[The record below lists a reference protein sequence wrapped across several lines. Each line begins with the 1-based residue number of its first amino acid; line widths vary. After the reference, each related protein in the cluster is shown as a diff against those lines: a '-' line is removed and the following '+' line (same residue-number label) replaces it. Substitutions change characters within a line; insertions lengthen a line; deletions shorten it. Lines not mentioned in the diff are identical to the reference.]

1 MQASNGATKRLHGRR
16 RCVAGLLAALIGIA
30 GGNVPA
36 ASAATTIKLGHL
48 QAPANHQQQAALRF
62 AELVAQKT
70 KGQYEVKVF
79 PSAQLGSARDM
90 LEAVRQG
97 NLEMTVFGSDLL
109 ESILPTM
116 GALGLPYIWDR
127 EKAHKLLSG
136 DVGRELSEKFLET
149 TGVRIVA
156 WGDLGEQSMLATKTK
171 IRVPEDL
178 KGLKMRV
185 PEVPS
190 TVAAFRVWGA
200 NPTVITFAEVY
211 NALQTGVVDGAVMP
225 PDLMVSSRL
234 YEVAK
239 QLSLTRHLFLPL
251 PVMISEKFLK
261 AQPAE
266 VQKAILDS
274 AREAFEVYDRE
285 LYLKVSAQAADQM
298 KAKGVTITEPDR
310 EAFRKMVP
318 VVWKEFAEKV
328 PAAAPIIKA
337 IQEAK

>member
-1 MQASNGATKRLHGRR
+1 MRTNSRTRWNLDGLRR
-16 RCVAGLLAALIGIA
+16 WVSALLATMVGIA
-30 GGNVPA
+30 GGVIPP
-36 ASAATTIKLGHL
+36 ASATTTIKLGHL
-48 QAPANHQQQAALRF
+48 QAPANHQQQAAMRF
-62 AELVAQKT
+62 AELLAQKT

-79 PSAQLGSARDM
+79 PAAQLGSARDM

-109 ESILPTM
+109 EPILPAM
-116 GALGLPYIWDR
+116 GTLGLPYIWDR
-127 EKAHKLLSG
+127 ERAHKLLSG
-136 DVGRELSEKFLET
+136 DIGRELSDRFLTT

-156 WGDLGEQSMLATKTK
+156 WGDLGEQSMLTTRAT
-171 IRVPEDL
+171 IRVPDDL

-225 PDLMVSSRL
+225 PDLMVTSRL

-239 QLSLTRHLFLPL
+239 QLALTRHLFLPL
-251 PVMISEKFLK
+251 CVMISDKFLR
-261 AQPAE
+261 AQPPD

-274 AREAFEVYDRE
+274 AREAFEIYDRE
-285 LYLKVSAQAADQM
+285 LYLKVSGQAAAEM

-310 EAFRKMVP
+310 EAFRKLVP
-318 VVWKEFAEKV
+318 VVWREFVEKV
-328 PAAAPIIKA
+328 PGAGPILKA
-337 IQEAK
+337 IQDAK

>member
-1 MQASNGATKRLHGRR
+1 MQTNYGARWRVSGLRR
-16 RCVAGLLAALIGIA
+16 GLAGLLVALVGVA
-30 GGNVPA
+30 GGPVPP
-36 ASAATTIKLGHL
+36 ASAKTTIKLGHL
-48 QAPANHQQQAALRF
+48 QAPANHQQLAAVRF

-70 KGQYEVKVF
+70 NGQYEVKIF
-79 PSAQLGSARDM
+79 PAAQLGSGRDM

-109 ESILPTM
+109 EPVLPLM
-116 GALGLPYIWDR
+116 GTLGLPFIWDR

-136 DVGRELSEKFLET
+136 NIGRDLSDRFFAT
-149 TGVRIVA
+149 TGVRIIA
-156 WGDLGEQSMLATKTK
+156 WGDLGEQSMLTTRAK
-171 IRVPEDL
+171 IRTPEDL

-190 TVAAFRVWGA
+190 TVAAFRGWGA

-225 PDLMVSSRL
+225 PDLMVTSRL

-251 PVMISEKFLK
+251 SVMISDKFLK
-261 AQPAE
+261 AQPAD

-298 KAKGVTITEPDR
+298 KAKGVVITEPDR
-310 EAFRKMVP
+310 EAFRKLVP

-328 PAAAPIIKA
+328 PDAGPLIKA
-337 IQEAK
+337 IQDAK

>member
-1 MQASNGATKRLHGRR
+1 MRAGNGGITQLHGWRQ
-16 RCVAGLLAALIGIA
+16 CVVMLSTLIGIA
-30 GGNVPA
+30 AGGAPT

-62 AELVAQKT
+62 AELVTQKT

-109 ESILPTM
+109 ESILPAM

-136 DVGRELSEKFLET
+136 DVGRELSDKFLET

-156 WGDLGEQSMLATKTK
+156 WGDLGEQSMLTTKTK

-178 KGLKMRV
+178 KGIKMRV

-190 TVAAFRVWGA
+190 TATPNATFNTRMSTRKKRPVTSNGWRTETDILRRTAALPRV
-200 NPTVITFAEVY
+200 
-211 NALQTGVVDGAVMP
+211 
-225 PDLMVSSRL
+225 
-234 YEVAK
+234 
-239 QLSLTRHLFLPL
+239 
-251 PVMISEKFLK
+251 
-261 AQPAE
+261 
-266 VQKAILDS
+266 
-274 AREAFEVYDRE
+274 
-285 LYLKVSAQAADQM
+285 
-298 KAKGVTITEPDR
+298 
-310 EAFRKMVP
+310 
-318 VVWKEFAEKV
+318 
-328 PAAAPIIKA
+328 
-337 IQEAK
+337 